1 MPKKRERWKGRHTRE
16 GLSCDDLLFLL
27 SILEGELQAR
37 DEVIPVLKSEQT
49 DSGLLRTH
57 YGFSRQK
64 MVLHALRRD
73 SLWAQQDHLQDVYE
87 RPNAELK
94 HLVEAHEHSSKQMM
108 KQLQEVTLSHSEAL
122 HRLEE
127 QEKSHRALIHK
138 SNSLTTLLRQDR
150 ERFVQQTQ
158 HM

>member
-1 MPKKRERWKGRHTRE
+1 MPI
-16 GLSCDDLLFLL
+16 LFSLPPLLAQTLGGSPRAFL
-27 SILEGELQAR
+27 
-37 DEVIPVLKSEQT
+37 
-49 DSGLLRTH
+49 
-57 YGFSRQK
+57 
-64 MVLHALRRD
+64 
-73 SLWAQQDHLQDVYE
+73 
-87 RPNAELK
+87 
-94 HLVEAHEHSSKQMM
+94 